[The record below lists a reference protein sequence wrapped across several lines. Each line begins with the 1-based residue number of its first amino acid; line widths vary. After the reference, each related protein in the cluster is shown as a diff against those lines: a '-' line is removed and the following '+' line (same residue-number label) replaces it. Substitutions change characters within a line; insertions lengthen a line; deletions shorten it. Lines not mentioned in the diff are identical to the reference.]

1 MKKINGVI
9 VAVMSSILF
18 LGVITPVQE
27 AVGTLLFPVTVV
39 KAAVTDGNTENITEK
54 PVTSPSQARVISPNQ
69 TNTVNDFLPWDPG
82 GPINDWIILART
94 SGDLQKRIFVP
105 GRGPLVLYR
114 TVYVGNAQ
122 YLGYYH

>member
-1 MKKINGVI
+1 
-9 VAVMSSILF
+9 
-18 LGVITPVQE
+18 
-27 AVGTLLFPVTVV
+27 TLLFPVTVV

-54 PVTSPSQARVISPNQ
+54 PVTSPSQARVISSNK

-82 GPINDWIILART
+82 GTINDIVLLASD
-94 SGDLQKRIFVP
+94 SGKLLKKYWAGVD
-105 GRGPLVLYR
+105 RGWVYLYR